1 MRKLVL
7 AAASAALV
15 LAGAQ
20 SANAQFG
27 HHSPPQAPQGPPSV
41 DCAKIASMPN
51 APMTLEACLKMMG
64 SAASIQS
71 SMNDPAGMR
80 PGDDAMTCDQIKG
93 ELMASGGVPMNR
105 AHVAQAQSAATDYT
119 TKSAQVQRESQ
130 ALAAQETATS
140 AAASSLGAVPFAGK
154 AAQGAADAKN
164 TAETNAFNAR
174 AQKTLSP
181 SERALSGSTATLT
194 SDMAANLQ
202 NDPRKARLISLAG
215 KKNCH

>member
-15 LAGAQ
+15 LAGGQ

-27 HHSPPQAPQGPPSV
+27 HHSQPQTPPGAQGV

-51 APMTLEACLKMMG
+51 APMTLEACLKMTN
-64 SAASIQS
+64 SATSMQR

-80 PGDDAMTCDQIKG
+80 PGDEAMTCDQIKA
-93 ELMASGGVPMNR
+93 ELMTSGGIQMNR
-105 AHVAQAQSAATDYT
+105 GHVAQAQSAATDFQ
-119 TKSAQVQRESQ
+119 TKQAQVQRESQ
-130 ALAAQETATS
+130 ALVAEETATN
-140 AAASSLGAVPFAGK
+140 AAASAAGNVPFAGK
-154 AAQGAADAKN
+154 AAQAAADAKN
-164 TAETNAFNAR
+164 TAESNAFNAH
-174 AQKTLSP
+174 AQKTLNP
-181 SERALSGSTATLT
+181 AQQALSGSTATLA

-215 KKNCH
+215 AKNCH